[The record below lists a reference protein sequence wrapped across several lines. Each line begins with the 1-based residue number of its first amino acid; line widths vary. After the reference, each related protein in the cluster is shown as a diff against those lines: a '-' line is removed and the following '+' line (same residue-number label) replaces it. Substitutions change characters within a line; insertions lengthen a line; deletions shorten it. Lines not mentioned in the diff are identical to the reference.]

1 MPKRGIGY
9 PIFDPYPMNSIEKRQ
24 VPVLQDS
31 SKSKSKSKKVPNP
44 NLTPMV
50 MSSK

>member
-31 SKSKSKSKKVPNP
+31 SKSKSKIQKGSKPESDTNGHVQ
-44 NLTPMV
+44 
-50 MSSK
+50 